1 MENRKNR
8 PAYLQDG
15 YSLALLVFLIV
26 EGVLAGLGLISL
38 VVELVMSFSRG
49 NFLVSLL
56 SAAAS
61 GVGMVLSVM
70 IARGAVRLR
79 RGDYYGAE
87 TMRSAWSVRRV
98 LLIIAAVIIGIGGLI
113 SLARAPL
120 AGLLIL
126 VLEGGVLAI
135 ALKYVSDVIS
145 VLDTVSMDVRSGQKS
160 FDGADNRISGICIIS
175 AVLTLGGTVA
185 LLVLP
190 ERIYTYR
197 SVLYNW
203 GPVIP
208 FFLWLATARLIV
220 TIACN
225 RMFKIEHDP
234 TKAQKAASSPL
245 ADLVGGL
252 DVFGMIFLCWL
263 GLQNLE
269 NFTAYS
275 GEPLTLITLCLRFAS
290 FIALG
295 FALISRLRDKMI
307 AVGGALAAAV
317 GLYNL
322 FRGLFEGWIA
332 SNIKYSGIFAG
343 LADIIYLV
351 TLPLFFIGVT
361 CAAVMAL
368 KNREVPRS
376 LRTILIVLAGV
387 IGFSDLLGAFRYLFA
402 YGSYS
407 MYYTVSNIIT
417 LCGPETV
424 GMLALAFA
432 VGRKPSVPDARPV
445 EEKEGVE

>member
-8 PAYLQDG
+8 PLYLKDG
-15 YSLALLVFLIV
+15 YSLALFVFLIV
-26 EGVLAGLGLISL
+26 EGVMAGLGLISL
-38 VVELVMSFSRG
+38 VVELIQSISHG

-56 SAAAS
+56 SAIAS

-70 IARGAVRLR
+70 IARGAACLR
-79 RGDYYGAE
+79 RGDYCGADI
-87 TMRSAWSVRRV
+87 MRSAWSGRRV
-98 LLIIAAVIIGIGGLI
+98 LLIIAAIVIGISGLI
-113 SLARAPL
+113 ALVKAPL
-120 AGLLIL
+120 PGLLAL
-126 VLEGGVLAI
+126 ALEGGILAI

-145 VLDTVSMDVRSGQKS
+145 VLDTVGMDVRSGRKS
-160 FDGADNRISGICIIS
+160 FDGASNRISGICIIS
-175 AVLTLGGTVA
+175 AVLTLAFTVD
-185 LLVLP
+185 LLVRSGWLF
-190 ERIYTYR
+190 TYG
-197 SVLYNW
+197 SVLYEW
-203 GPVIP
+203 KSVIA
-208 FFLWLATARLIV
+208 FLLWLATARLIV

-234 TKAQKAASSPL
+234 TKAQKAASPLL
-245 ADLVGGL
+245 ADFVGGL

-269 NFTAYS
+269 NFTVYS
-275 GEPLTLITLCLRFAS
+275 GEPLTLITLCLRFAL

-295 FALISRLRDKMI
+295 FALVSRLRDKLI
-307 AVGGALAAAV
+307 AVGGALSAAV
-317 GLYNL
+317 AL
-322 FRGLFEGWIA
+322 FNFGRNVFEGWIA
-332 SNIKYSGIFAG
+332 SNIKYSGIFTG

-351 TLPLFFIGVT
+351 ALPLFFIGVT

-368 KNREVPRS
+368 KNREVPRP
-376 LRTILIVLAGV
+376 LRTILIVLVGV